1 MSIAGTRSGRL
12 SREFAIRFL
21 IVSFLLTGVQIALD
35 YRDGMD
41 RLRDRVSL
49 RAAAVT
55 DGFSLIAET
64 NPSFTL
70 NHTRQWLD
78 REARALPDLVG
89 LYVVDPQGHAIAD
102 TIRGANERALL
113 NEPPI
118 RAALSRSFNEQTV
131 LNFSLSHQGKPVGI
145 RIAPLPNMGSVM
157 VAAIDFDSV
166 RAEMSET
173 LWHSALRRIV
183 ALILL
188 LGTIYA
194 LVCFGVVQPITRLS
208 RAIARS
214 GAGGRFE
221 PPAEIPANEIGALA
235 HVFGETWSKL
245 SESLRAN
252 KMLALVANSTQA
264 GVLIADPT
272 GRIVWCN
279 AGFVA
284 LTGFDRQD
292 VEGCLP
298 EEVLASHA
306 WPIGAVRALSES
318 WRHRELCNIE
328 MRNQTKSGRAY
339 WASIEARPV
348 RGDDGKIEH
357 FIVVETDI
365 THVKDAKYALRK
377 SEIELAARVTEL
389 QETQVE
395 LERER
400 AKLAQAA
407 LELTQARRE
416 AERRLSAPFPS
427 APEQA
432 KREQAEPEGNEKSER
447 PLDVLLAED
456 QMVNQKLV
464 GAVMERLGHHL
475 TIANN
480 GAEAVHALRAGRF
493 DLVLMDIQMP
503 EVDGIL
509 ATKIIRAADEPWRT
523 IPIIA
528 LTAHATEG
536 HRQNYLAAGMD
547 GFVAKPF
554 KIDILVAEMARVLQ
568 TTPIE
573 VTMSPAAASAHDNK
587 CKADHA
593 TLLENAL
600 DGLEDLFD

>member
-1 MSIAGTRSGRL
+1 MSIAGAHTGRL
-12 SREFAIRFL
+12 SREFAIKFL

-49 RAAAVT
+49 RATAVT

-78 REARALPDLVG
+78 RKARALPDLLG
-89 LYVVDPQGHAIAD
+89 LYVVDPQGHAISD
-102 TIRGANERALL
+102 TGRGANEGALL
-113 NEPPI
+113 NEPPV
-118 RAALSRSFNEQTV
+118 RAALSRSFDEQTV
-131 LNFSLSHQGKPVGI
+131 LGFELSHRGKPLWI
-145 RIAPLPNMGSVM
+145 RVAPLPRIGSVM

-166 RAEMSET
+166 RGEMSQT
-173 LWHSALRRIV
+173 LWHSALRRFA

-188 LGTIYA
+188 LGAIYA
-194 LVCFGVVQPITRLS
+194 LVRHGVVRPITELA
-208 RAIARS
+208 RAIGSSRP
-214 GAGGRFE
+214 GQRFE
-221 PPAEIPANEIGALA
+221 APADIPENEIGALA
-235 HVFGETWSKL
+235 RVFDDTWSKL
-245 SESLRAN
+245 GENLRTN

-264 GVLIADPT
+264 GVLIADST

-292 VEGCLP
+292 VERRMP
-298 EEVLASHA
+298 DEVLAGRT
-306 WPIGAVRALSES
+306 WPVGAVRALSES
-318 WRHRELCNIE
+318 RRRGELCNIE
-328 MRNQTKSGRAY
+328 MRNQTRSGRAY

-348 RGDDGKIEH
+348 RGDNGKIEH

-400 AKLAQAA
+400 AKLAQAT
-407 LELTQARRE
+407 LELAQSRRD
-416 AERRLSAPFPS
+416 AERRLAAPFPS
-427 APEQA
+427 APA
-432 KREQAEPEGNEKSER
+432 QAEPDQGETTGT

-456 QMVNQKLV
+456 QAVNQKLV
-464 GAVMERLGHHL
+464 SAVMERLGHRL

-480 GAEAVHALRAGRF
+480 GAEAVHALQAARF

-509 ATKIIRAADEPWRT
+509 ATQIIRAADEPWRT

-528 LTAHATEG
+528 LTARATDG

-554 KIDILVAEMARVLQ
+554 KIDILVAEMARVLP
-568 TTPIE
+568 TTQ
-573 VTMSPAAASAHDNK
+573 VKATMVPEAASTNDNK
-587 CKADHA
+587 SHADQA
-593 TLLENAL
+593 ALLENAL
-600 DGLEDLFD
+600 DDLEDLFD

>member
-1 MSIAGTRSGRL
+1 MSITGAHTGRL
-12 SREFAIRFL
+12 SREFAIKFL

-49 RAAAVT
+49 RATAVT

-78 REARALPDLVG
+78 RKARALPDLLG
-89 LYVVDPQGHAIAD
+89 LYVVDPQGHAISD
-102 TIRGANERALL
+102 TGRGANEGALL
-113 NEPPI
+113 NEPPV
-118 RAALSRSFNEQTV
+118 RAALSRSFDEQTV
-131 LNFSLSHQGKPVGI
+131 LGFELSHRGKPLWI
-145 RIAPLPNMGSVM
+145 RVAPLPRIGSVM

-166 RAEMSET
+166 RGEMSQT
-173 LWHSALRRIV
+173 LWHSALRRFA

-188 LGTIYA
+188 LGAIYA
-194 LVCFGVVQPITRLS
+194 LVRHGVVRPITELA
-208 RAIARS
+208 RAIGSSRP
-214 GAGGRFE
+214 GERFE
-221 PPAEIPANEIGALA
+221 APADIPENEIGALA
-235 HVFGETWSKL
+235 RVFDDTWSKL
-245 SESLRAN
+245 GENLRTN

-264 GVLIADPT
+264 GMLIADAT
-272 GRIVWCN
+272 GRIAWCN

-292 VEGCLP
+292 VEGRMP
-298 EEVLASHA
+298 DEVLAGRT
-306 WPIGAVRALSES
+306 WPVGAVRALSES
-318 WRHRELCNIE
+318 RRRGELRNIE
-328 MRNQTKSGRAY
+328 MRNQTRSGRAY

-348 RGDDGKIEH
+348 RGDNGKIEH

-400 AKLAQAA
+400 AKLAQAT
-407 LELTQARRE
+407 LELAQSRRD
-416 AERRLSAPFPS
+416 AERRLAAPFPS
-427 APEQA
+427 APA
-432 KREQAEPEGNEKSER
+432 QAELQQSEKTGT

-456 QMVNQKLV
+456 QAVNQKLV
-464 GAVMERLGHHL
+464 SAVMERLGHRL

-480 GAEAVHALRAGRF
+480 GAEAVRALRAARF

-509 ATKIIRAADEPWRT
+509 ATQIIRAADEPWRT
-523 IPIIA
+523 VPIIA

-536 HRQNYLAAGMD
+536 HRQNYLTAGMD

-554 KIDILVAEMARVLQ
+554 KIDILVAEMARVMPTAQ
-568 TTPIE
+568 
-573 VTMSPAAASAHDNK
+573 VKATMVPEAASTNDNK
-587 CKADHA
+587 DKTDQAA
-593 TLLENAL
+593 LLENAL
-600 DGLEDLFD
+600 DDLEGLFD